1 MHEPSE
7 GQVAGRKF
15 CFMRG
20 GKYIL
25 YICILKTE
33 NTLGQLI
40 LGHSL
45 LGLPALQFR
54 SLSLAAVILSFCFY
68 FPSLFFWQLL
78 WVPVRLS
85 TCKRKAGA
93 AQRDEWR
100 VPRKEGTGHAISK
113 FIA

>member
-1 MHEPSE
+1 M
-7 GQVAGRKF
+7 AGRKF
-15 CFMRG
+15 CFVRG

-40 LGHSL
+40 LG
-45 LGLPALQFR
+45 LPALQFL

-68 FPSLFFWQLL
+68 FPSSFFFWQLL
-78 WVPVRLS
+78 WVLVRLS